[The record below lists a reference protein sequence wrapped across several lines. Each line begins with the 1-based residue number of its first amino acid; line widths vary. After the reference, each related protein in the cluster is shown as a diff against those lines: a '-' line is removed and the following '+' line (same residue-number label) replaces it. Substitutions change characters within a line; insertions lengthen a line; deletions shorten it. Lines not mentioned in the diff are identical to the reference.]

1 MAVRQTFS
9 KFKATGRLK
18 DKKLEIVKGKFD
30 DGVDF
35 NTIRG
40 RFVIGV
46 GNGEYT
52 CEVYMRD
59 KFAASDHKT
68 NSDYENI
75 VELQNCA
82 LDTPIEVRIRTD
94 RFNDYVGKSGKVVSV
109 DCFNAQGV
117 KILSEPASEEKFEG
131 MIEGMLN
138 KEILIASVSL
148 FLLGFGICM
157 AVSTFFMYREGE
169 QENEA
174 LREYVNEEETGRLK
188 VEITGVGYN
197 EKALPHQLYVPEDSA
212 DQFNSIYE
220 VGALASFSVE
230 IKSVE
235 YGVQKTESTGGF
247 GRRAD
252 VNTGFTR
259 VEWIV
264 IGGEKPID
272 EERVDNKGEKLYI
285 DPKEIK
291 RLLEERS
298 IELEQILKESKNKTP
313 KAKAKPSFK
322 DMNKASMAGNNPF
335 DVGENPFL

>member
-9 KFKATGRLK
+9 KFKAVGRLK
-18 DKKLEIVKGKFD
+18 DKKLEVVEGKFD
-30 DGVDF
+30 DGVVF

-46 GNGEYT
+46 GDGEYS

-59 KFAASDHKT
+59 KFAGNEHKT

-75 VELQNCA
+75 VELQNCT

-109 DCFNAQGV
+109 DCFNVQDV
-117 KILSEPASEEKFEG
+117 RILSELADDEKFEG
-131 MIEGMLN
+131 IIEGMLT
-138 KEILIASVSL
+138 KCVP
-148 FLLGFGICM
+148 
-157 AVSTFFMYREGE
+157 
-169 QENEA
+169 
-174 LREYVNEEETGRLK
+174 EYVNEEETGRLK

-197 EKALPHQLYVPEDSA
+197 EKALPHQLYVSADLA
-212 DQFNSIYE
+212 DQFNDIYE
-220 VGALASFSVE
+220 MGALASFSVE

-235 YGVQKTESTGGF
+235 YGVQKTASTGGF

-252 VNTGFTR
+252 VNTGFKR

-264 IGGEKPID
+264 IGGEEPID
-272 EERVDNKGEKLYI
+272 EERVDKNGEKLFI
-285 DPKEIK
+285 EPKEIK

-313 KAKAKPSFK
+313 KAKSGEQSFK
-322 DMNKASMAGNNPF
+322 AMSDTSMADGNPF

>member
-9 KFKATGRLK
+9 KFKAVGRLK
-18 DKKLEIVKGKFD
+18 DKKLEVVEGKFD
-30 DGVDF
+30 DGVTF
-35 NTIRG
+35 KTIRG

-46 GNGEYT
+46 GDGEYN

-59 KFAASDHKT
+59 KFAGNDHKT

-109 DCFNAQGV
+109 DCFNVQGV
-117 KILSEPASEEKFEG
+117 KILSEPADEEKFEG
-131 MIEGMLN
+131 VIEGMLT
-138 KEILIASVSL
+138 KCVP
-148 FLLGFGICM
+148 
-157 AVSTFFMYREGE
+157 
-169 QENEA
+169 
-174 LREYVNEEETGRLK
+174 EYVNEEETGRLK

-197 EKALPHQLYVPEDSA
+197 EKALPHQLYVSADLA
-212 DQFNSIYE
+212 DQFNDIYE
-220 VGALASFSVE
+220 MGSLASFSVE

-235 YGVQKTESTGGF
+235 YGVQKTTSTGGF

-264 IGGEKPID
+264 IGGEEPID
-272 EERVDNKGEKLYI
+272 EERVDKNGEKLFI
-285 DPKEIK
+285 EPKEIK

-313 KAKAKPSFK
+313 KAKSGKQSFK
-322 DMNKASMAGNNPF
+322 AMSDTSMTDGNPF